1 LNWLVL
7 LPDYT
12 LPATVGLML
21 AGTCFSTTLTAPSDL
36 NPLWIFD
43 PWHAGDGRYRA
54 GMPLELLD

>member
-1 LNWLVL
+1 VL